1 MQGAEDAAQLLSS
14 LGHEI
19 VEGPSLELPELLPLF
34 TVLWAST
41 VAGSVMLTAILAGA
55 EPTEASVEPL
65 SWTLF
70 QQGMNTNSV
79 ELQGAIVGLQAAARG
94 VAEFGD
100 FDVMLTPSLG
110 QRPVAIGAIDAC
122 SEDPMADFGASAV
135 FTPYT
140 AIWNVTGQPAMTVP
154 LYDGPDGLPLT
165 VQVVGRPVSEP
176 TLLSLAAQL
185 EAAHH
190 PLARQRSRSHR
201 RTPGTDRSVPARS
214 ADLCPPPRV

>member
-1 MQGAEDAAQLLSS
+1 M
-14 LGHEI
+14 
-19 VEGPSLELPELLPLF
+19 
-34 TVLWAST
+34 
-41 VAGSVMLTAILAGA
+41 
-55 EPTEASVEPL
+55 
-65 SWTLF
+65 
-70 QQGMNTNSV
+70 
-79 ELQGAIVGLQAAARG
+79 GLQAAARRI
-94 VAEFGD
+94 VTQFGD

-185 EAAHH
+185 EAAQPWAERLS
-190 PLARQRSRSHR
+190 PLAAQEA
-201 RTPGTDRSVPARS
+201 TA
-214 ADLCPPPRV
+214 